1 MKIVYCVGSLV
12 NKGGME
18 KVLANKV
25 NYLVN
30 KLGYDIHIITQ
41 DQKGRHYCY
50 DFDSKIK
57 FHDVNISKLNKRVIK
72 GITFVANIFKL
83 RKIYT
88 DLFNQINPDIII
100 VSERGYL
107 DFVVPFV
114 KPEIPKIRE
123 FHFSKE
129 AVKVHAS
136 LMKKMAGLKHLF
148 VYQFIF
154 KAFNKY
160 DYLALL
166 TNRDQTNGNYK
177 TNTIVIP
184 NMMASELPE
193 KSANLESKS
202 VISIGSMHDN
212 RKNFDVQIKL
222 WKEIVQEYPDWKL
235 HIYGDGTQRPE
246 LENLKNK
253 LGLQNSVYL
262 HGSSNTMEKHY
273 LDSSIFLFTSKAE
286 GLPMVLIEAQ
296 SYGLPIVSYDCPTGP
311 SDIIDDDI
319 NGYLIPQ
326 DDVKLLKNRLIKLMQ
341 EEKLRKEM
349 GKTAKLNAQKFTPEN
364 VMKQWIELFNKLKND
379 KKN

>member
-1 MKIVYCVGSLV
+1 MRIVYCVGSLV

-30 KLGYDIHIITQ
+30 KFGYDIHIITQ
-41 DQKGRHYCY
+41 DQKGRPYCY
-50 DFDSKIK
+50 DFDPKVK
-57 FHDVNISKLNKRVIK
+57 FHDVEISKLNKIVIK
-72 GITFVANIFKL
+72 GFTFVSNIFKL
-83 RKIYT
+83 RKIYSE
-88 DLFNQINPDIII
+88 LFNDINPDIII

-136 LMKKMAGLKHLF
+136 LMKKLAGLKHLF

-184 NMMASELPE
+184 NMMAAELPE
-193 KSANLESKS
+193 KSAKLEAKK
-202 VISIGSMHDN
+202 VISVGSMHDG

-222 WKEIVQEYPDWKL
+222 WKEIVQHDPEWEL
-235 HIYGDGTQRPE
+235 HIYGDGVLRPQ
-246 LENLKNK
+246 LEALKNK
-253 LGLQNSVYL
+253 LGLQNNVFL
-262 HGSSNTMEKHY
+262 HGNSHTMEKHY
-273 LDSSIFLFTSKAE
+273 LDASIFLFTSKAE

-296 SYGLPIVSYDCPTGP
+296 SYGLPIISYNCPTGP
-311 SDIIDDDI
+311 SDIIEDGKT
-319 NGYLIPQ
+319 GYLIPQ
-326 DDVKLLKNRLIKLMQ
+326 DDVKTLKKQLLILMENKN
-341 EEKLRKEM
+341 LRKKM
-349 GKTAKLNAQKFTPEN
+349 GMAAKINAQKYTPDN
-364 VMKQWIELFNKLKND
+364 VMKKWVELFNKLKND
-379 KKN
+379 Q